1 VLELKKE
8 NEMKRIPSKNPV
20 LMMLVLIMTGWCIFP
35 VTALVC
41 DGPPQSQSFILFN
54 GGCDQSRPDLPCVQ
68 GFMFPA
74 QPSAG
79 GDFPAQYAL
88 DFGDGSPPYYGTVD
102 GVTHTYNRPGI
113 FTLKFMAGTQCDRW
127 RSGSFVLNIP
137 APLNFS
143 PAIPECVPVYPSAGF
158 TGRPISGA
166 APLTVQFT
174 STSRGANAYGWNFG
188 DGGTSPAQ
196 NPRHTYTVPGIYSV
210 DLDARDSCSG
220 NTDRAGMSNFVTVT
234 SPVTTL
240 SITSNPSGAAVFID
254 YIIQGITPLMLTD
267 TAIGNHRI
275 TITLDGYD
283 EYTRN
288 ILLESAGSSAISA
301 ELKKSIPQT
310 TTLPPSNGT
319 ITITTIPPGASVTV
333 DGIQNGVAPL
343 VIPGLL
349 PGTHGVTLSSDGYE
363 DWNYMVS
370 VRPGQTSEINAV
382 LVAKKENTGSL
393 AVITEPPGA
402 EISVDGIFKGVSPV
416 TITGLAPTTHTVL
429 ITLGGYTNATTN
441 ISITPLQTQKYTLD
455 LQKNYTP
462 SSTDLLLAGGVIV
475 MIAVIAIV
483 VMVKKDPKK
492 K

>member
-1 VLELKKE
+1 MV
-8 NEMKRIPSKNPV
+8 I
-20 LMMLVLIMTGWCIFP
+20 IIATGLCITP

-41 DGPPQSQSFILFN
+41 DGPPQSQSFVLFN
-54 GGCDQSRPDLPCVQ
+54 GGCDQTRPDLPCVQ

-79 GDFPAQYAL
+79 GDFPTQYAL
-88 DFGDGSPPYYGTVD
+88 DFGDGSTPYYGTVD
-102 GVTHTYNRPGI
+102 GVAHTYDRPGI
-113 FTLKFMAGTQCDRW
+113 YTLKYMSGTQCDRW
-127 RSGSFVLNIP
+127 TSGSFVLNIP
-137 APLNFS
+137 VPLNYS
-143 PAIPECVPVYPSAGF
+143 PATPGCIQKNPSAGF
-158 TGRPISGA
+158 IGSPTSGT

-174 STSRGANAYGWNFG
+174 STSSGANAYAWNFG

-220 NTDRAGMSNFVTVT
+220 KTDRAGMSNFITVT
-234 SPVTTL
+234 RPVTTL
-240 SITSNPSGAAVFID
+240 SIASNPSGAAVFID
-254 YIIQGITPLMLTD
+254 YVIKGITPLTLTD

-275 TITLDGYD
+275 TITLDGYE

-288 ILLESAGSSAISA
+288 ILLESAGPSTVFA

-310 TTLPPSNGT
+310 TTPPPPNGT
-319 ITITTIPPGASVTV
+319 ITISTIPMGAFVTV
-333 DGIQNGVAPL
+333 DGIRNGVAPL
-343 VIPGLL
+343 VIPDVV
-349 PGTHGVTLSSDGYE
+349 PGTRGVILSLEGYE

-382 LVAKKENTGSL
+382 LIAKKENTGSL
-393 AVITEPPGA
+393 AVVTEPSGA

-416 TITGLAPTTHTVL
+416 TIPGLTPTMHTVV
-429 ITLGGYTNATTN
+429 ITLKGYLPATTN
-441 ISITPLQTQKYTLD
+441 ISLTPGQTQKYSLD
-455 LQKNYTP
+455 LQKNYVP

-475 MIAVIAIV
+475 MIAVIAVV

>member
-1 VLELKKE
+1 MV
-8 NEMKRIPSKNPV
+8 I
-20 LMMLVLIMTGWCIFP
+20 IITTGLCVTP

-54 GGCDQSRPDLPCVQ
+54 GGCDQTRPDLSCVQ

-79 GDFPAQYAL
+79 GDFPTQYAL

-113 FTLKFMAGTQCDRW
+113 FTLKYMAGTQCDRW
-127 RSGSFVLNIP
+127 RSESFVLNIP
-137 APLNFS
+137 VPLNYS
-143 PAIPECVPVYPSAGF
+143 PATPECIPVNPSAGF
-158 TGRPISGA
+158 IGSPTSGT

-174 STSRGANAYGWNFG
+174 STSRGANAFDWNFG

-196 NPRHTYTVPGIYSV
+196 NPRHTYSVPGIYSV
-210 DLDARDSCSG
+210 DLDAWDSCSG
-220 NTDRAGMSNFVTVT
+220 NTDRAGISNFVTVT
-234 SPVTTL
+234 RPVTTL
-240 SITSNPSGAAVFID
+240 SIASNPSGAAVFID
-254 YIIQGITPLMLTD
+254 YVVKGITPLTLTD

-275 TITLDGYD
+275 TITLDGY
-283 EYTRN
+283 EESTRN
-288 ILLESAGSSAISA
+288 ILLESAGSSTVSA

-310 TTLPPSNGT
+310 TTQPPPNGT
-319 ITITTIPPGASVTV
+319 ITITTIPAGASVTV
-333 DGIQNGVAPL
+333 DGMQNGVAPV
-343 VIPGLL
+343 VITGVL
-349 PGTHGVTLSSDGYE
+349 PGTHGVTLSSEGYE

-382 LVAKKENTGSL
+382 LAAKKENTGSL
-393 AVITEPPGA
+393 AVITEPNGA

-416 TITGLAPTTHTVL
+416 TIAGLAPTTHVVV
-429 ITLGGYTNATTN
+429 ITLKGYSTAITN
-441 ISITPLQTQKYTLD
+441 ISIAPGQTQKYTLD

-475 MIAVIAIV
+475 MIAVIAII